1 MLYYFHLELLES
13 NGVLSGDMLLNKRAM
28 SVDCGTKKLSVI
40 DIEDNEDAGVR
51 YQKVLHINSFDQA
64 L

>member
-1 MLYYFHLELLES
+1 
-13 NGVLSGDMLLNKRAM
+13 MLLNKRAM
-28 SVDCGTKKLSVI
+28 SVDCVTIKLSVI